1 MRHQT
6 ALRRVLAAALIGPV
20 LTGGLA
26 LPAASQQ
33 APAPAAAA
41 AQPAAQMIR
50 VGVLRV
56 DRAGLPPI
64 SRLDLPPADLA
75 FAGAR
80 LAIDDNDTTG
90 RFLGQDFEAV
100 EVAATPD
107 SAAADLDALLD
118 QGIRFVVVLADAAT
132 TLALADRAGDR
143 ALILNA
149 RARNDALRGGD
160 CRANVIHAAPSHAML
175 ADALAQFLVWKKW
188 PRWFLVTGSHP
199 EDRALADA
207 YRRAATKFGA
217 KVVEERVFE
226 DTGGARRTDSGHVQ
240 VQAQMPVFTQ
250 RAPDYDI
257 LIAADEAGIF
267 AGYMPYQTWDPR
279 PVGGSAGLVPR
290 TWHPAMEAW
299 GATQFQNRFE
309 QLAARPMREEDY
321 QTWIALRMV
330 GEAATRTRTA
340 DPAALR
346 DFILSPEFNVAGFKG
361 QKLTVRDWDH
371 QLRQPILLTT
381 GLLMASVSPQ
391 DQYLHQV
398 TALDTLG
405 IDRPETDCQF

>member
-1 MRHQT
+1 
-6 ALRRVLAAALIGPV
+6 
-20 LTGGLA
+20 
-26 LPAASQQ
+26 
-33 APAPAAAA
+33 
-41 AQPAAQMIR
+41 MIR
-50 VGVLRV
+50 IGVLRV

-64 SRLDLPPADLA
+64 SRLELPPPDLG

-90 RFLGQDFEAV
+90 RFMGQDFDAV
-100 EVAATPD
+100 EVAATPET
-107 SAAADLDALLD
+107 AAAGLDGLLAQD
-118 QGIRFVVVLADAAT
+118 IRFVVVLADAAT

-149 RARNDALRGGD
+149 RAREDALRGAD
-160 CRANVIHAAPSHAML
+160 CRANVIHAAPSHAMA
-175 ADALAQFLVWKKW
+175 ADGLAQFLMWKKW

-199 EDRALADA
+199 EDQALADA

-217 KVVEERVFE
+217 KIVEERVFE

-240 VQAQMPVFTQ
+240 VQAQIPVFTQ

-257 LIAADEAGIF
+257 MITADEAGIF
-267 AGYMPYQTWDPR
+267 AGYMPYHTWDPR
-279 PVGGSAGLVPR
+279 PVAGSAGLVPR
-290 TWHPAMEAW
+290 SWHPAMEAW

-309 QLAARPMREEDY
+309 ALAARPMREEDY

-330 GEAATRTRTA
+330 GEAATRARSA
-340 DPAALR
+340 DPDVLR
-346 DFILSPEFNVAGFKG
+346 DFILSPDFNVAGFKG

-391 DQYLHQV
+391 DAYLHQV

-405 IDRPETDCQF
+405 IDRPETACKL